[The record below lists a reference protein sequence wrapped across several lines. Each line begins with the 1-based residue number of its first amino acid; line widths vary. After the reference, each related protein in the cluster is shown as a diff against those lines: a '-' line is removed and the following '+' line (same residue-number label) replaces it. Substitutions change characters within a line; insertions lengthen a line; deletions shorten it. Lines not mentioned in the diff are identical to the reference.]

1 MINVLLSVYGTG
13 NKSSIKQTY
22 TLTLK
27 NSTTVR
33 ELLEELEGKMLL
45 PKRFGNTINYQ
56 DLLVLVDR
64 QNVFNTEGLGLVLR
78 DGARVVILQAI
89 AGG

>member
-13 NKSSIKQTY
+13 NKSSINQAY
-22 TLTLK
+22 TLK

-33 ELLEELEGKMLL
+33 DLLEELEGRMLL

-64 QNVFNTEGLGLVLR
+64 QNVFNTEGLELVLR